1 MPCKERFPSCIRCL
15 AGLLA
20 ASSLL
25 AACGTGPSSSEALR
39 SDYSDVEINRLGS
52 LRLDEKNRQNTAI
65 RNAIEYVEA
74 RQVPAG
80 SVERITVHN
89 NRRTLPRIGSKGA
102 LGKRRSFSYGA
113 SSMRI
118 WMTVAECD
126 RDLLF
131 TASSTGRL
139 TSVTDDGRCLASEA
153 SGKAPSSAP
162 PPGWGVIKEI
172 KPAPSEVVP

>member
-1 MPCKERFPSCIRCL
+1 MPCKERFPGRVYAL

-25 AACGTGPSSSEALR
+25 AACASGPTSSEALR
-39 SDYSDVEINRLGS
+39 NDYADVEINRLGG
-52 LRLDEKNRQNTAI
+52 LRLGEKDRQNTAI

-74 RQVPAG
+74 RQVSAE
-80 SVERITVHN
+80 SVERITVQN
-89 NRRTLPRIGSKGA
+89 NQRSVPLIGSKGA
-102 LGKRRSFSYGA
+102 LGKRRSYGYGA
-113 SSMRI
+113 SSMRL

-139 TSVTDDGRCLASEA
+139 TSVTDDGRCLSKEPTAEA
-153 SGKAPSSAP
+153 PGAP
-162 PPGWGVIKEI
+162 PPGWGVIKEV
-172 KPAPSEVVP
+172 KPAPSEVAP